1 MLTRPKRNLRFSQAA
16 RAGEA
21 GKRFAVVAH
30 EVKALANQTARATE
44 QIAISGRSVGRRE
57 AGNFFRCRRRAQYLA
72 ARRERDGTAG

>member
-30 EVKALANQTARATE
+30 EVKALANQIARATE
-44 QIAISGRSVGRRE
+44 QIAIQIQAIQG
-57 AGNFFRCRRRAQYLA
+57 
-72 ARRERDGTAG
+72 ARRGETAASIGAAVDQ